1 MWNTHYDVII
11 VGGGVVG
18 CTLAHALS
26 TIKREKPLRIAV
38 LERSLEEP
46 DRIVGELL
54 QPGGVASLKELGLE
68 WTLEG
73 IDAVPVYGYCVVNKG
88 KTVHIPYPDGREG
101 RSFHHGKFIMNLRE
115 AARRAEGVDLI
126 EATVT
131 SLIESNFNK
140 KVTGVRATRKDGV
153 TTGAEADKESF
164 FGDLVIVADGCFSNF
179 RAPVMGEQFCKPVTK
194 SHFVGLVLEDAVLPI
209 PKHGT
214 VVLVKDH
221 GPVLLYQIAEHDTR
235 LLVDIKQPLPA
246 DLKVCPILKC
256 LKSDRIRRMPNSFL
270 PSVKQGSSTLLSKE
284 GVFLV
289 GDAWNMRHP
298 LTGGGMTVAFNDVV
312 VLRDLLSQTDKW
324 GNWQAIRGVLH
335 KWHWQRKPVASTVN
349 ILSVALYDLFG
360 ADDEDLEV
368 LRNGC
373 FKYFERGGDCIAGP
387 VALLS
392 DMSFPVVLFNHFF
405 SVAFYSIWCMF
416 MHPRLVQTHR
426 DEKPKMLAPR
436 VDEYPFLFFKALR
449 VFWTACVVFGPLLWS
464 EIRWWSPDDKKARN
478 RAFLYTLP
486 LPLVL
491 GAAVAYTL
499 QVQ

>member
-153 TTGAEADKESF
+153 TTGVEADKESF
-164 FGDLVIVADGCFSNF
+164 FADLVIVADGCFSNF
-179 RAPVMGEQFCKPVTK
+179 RAPVMAEQFCKPVTK

-235 LLVDIKQPLPA
+235 LLIDIKQPLPA
-246 DLKVCPILKC
+246 DLKVCLSPFFTPSRTLIL
-256 LKSDRIRRMPNSFL
+256 
-270 PSVKQGSSTLLSKE
+270 
-284 GVFLV
+284 
-289 GDAWNMRHP
+289 
-298 LTGGGMTVAFNDVV
+298 FN
-312 VLRDLLSQTDKW
+312 RTISPP
-324 GNWQAIRGVLH
+324 A
-335 KWHWQRKPVASTVN
+335 
-349 ILSVALYDLFG
+349 
-360 ADDEDLEV
+360 
-368 LRNGC
+368 
-373 FKYFERGGDCIAGP
+373 
-387 VALLS
+387 
-392 DMSFPVVLFNHFF
+392 SFPNCLPLFK
-405 SVAFYSIWCMF
+405 V
-416 MHPRLVQTHR
+416 
-426 DEKPKMLAPR
+426 
-436 VDEYPFLFFKALR
+436 PFLNASR
-449 VFWTACVVFGPLLWS
+449 VIASAVCPIHS
-464 EIRWWSPDDKKARN
+464 CRPSSKARPPFFP
-478 RAFLYTLP
+478 RKASFSSAM
-486 LPLVL
+486 L
-491 GAAVAYTL
+491 GTCGIRLLAAE
-499 QVQ
+499 

>member
-115 AARRAEGVDLI
+115 AARRAEGI
-126 EATVT
+126 
-131 SLIESNFNK
+131 
-140 KVTGVRATRKDGV
+140 
-153 TTGAEADKESF
+153 F
-164 FGDLVIVADGCFSNF
+164 FADLVIVADGCFSNF
-179 RAPVMGEQFCKPVTK
+179 RAPVMAEQFCKPVTK

-235 LLVDIKQPLPA
+235 LLIDIKQPLPA
-246 DLKVCPILKC
+246 DLKNHITTRV
-256 LKSDRIRRMPNSFL
+256 SDRIRRMPNSFL
-270 PSVKQGSSTLLSKE
+270 PSVKQGTR
-284 GVFLV
+284 FLV

-312 VLRDLLSQTDKW
+312 VLRDLLTQTDKW
-324 GNWQAIRGVLH
+324 GNWQD
-335 KWHWQRKPVASTVN
+335 WHWQRKPVASTVN

-360 ADDEDLEV
+360 ADGSVAPAMMKGISLIAILDEDLESSELAV
-368 LRNGC
+368 SKYPLPGCAFQSFLLGC
-373 FKYFERGGDCIAGP
+373 F
-387 VALLS
+387 
-392 DMSFPVVLFNHFF
+392 LF
-405 SVAFYSIWCMF
+405 IWCMF
-416 MHPRLVQTHR
+416 MHPH
-426 DEKPKMLAPR
+426 EKPKMLAPR
-436 VDEYPFLFFKALR
+436 LDEYPFLFFKALR
-449 VFWTACVVFGPLLWS
+449 VFWTACIVFGPLLWS

-486 LPLVL
+486 LPLLL